1 MKLPVSV
8 ELAAATPLTGLSL
21 FASWMTAYSSVII
34 TSLAILAF
42 GAQMTWRFIE
52 HRAIMR
58 KNSEVSHGEE
68 RRK

>member
-34 TSLAILAF
+34 TTLAIVAF
-42 GAQMTWRFIE
+42 AAQMVWRYLE

-58 KNSEVSHGEE
+58 KNSGGTNG
-68 RRK
+68 